1 MALEIIYSLQ
11 FSDNLEAILNYYDER
26 NGNNRYSK
34 KLFKMIHK
42 QIRQLSSMPEIG
54 RMTDFPKVRVL
65 FVGQYGI
72 DYQIRDNSIDRK
84 SVV

>member
-42 QIRQLSSMPEIG
+42 QIRQL
-54 RMTDFPKVRVL
+54 RRL
-65 FVGQYGI
+65 
-72 DYQIRDNSIDRK
+72 R
-84 SVV
+84 